1 MNTHDALRVLCGS
14 DSRFRVFRALYE
26 APGREYHLRGLAAAA
41 EVDPSQVHKLLAR
54 IVEAGL
60 CEKIAAHP
68 YPRYRACK
76 QHPLFGKLG
85 DLFRSVSQD
94 SPAMPGTLPV
104 EGCTVGGDVELRNA
118 PVLRS
123 LLWSGRE
130 RDRIPAE
137 EAFRNYERNWRFVRR
152 ETIDPQ
158 EKSLIE
164 QLAKAYGRGL
174 ING

>member
-1 MNTHDALRVLCGS
+1 
-14 DSRFRVFRALYE
+14 
-26 APGREYHLRGLAAAA
+26 
-41 EVDPSQVHKLLAR
+41 
-54 IVEAGL
+54 
-60 CEKIAAHP
+60 
-68 YPRYRACK
+68 
-76 QHPLFGKLG
+76 
-85 DLFRSVSQD
+85 
-94 SPAMPGTLPV
+94 MPGTLPV
-104 EGCTVGGDVELRNA
+104 EGYTVGGDVELRNA

-164 QLAKAYGRGL
+164 QLAKAYGKGL